1 VGEPGE
7 PRGFDVGGYGGHM
20 PAVLHVKGDREPGPG
35 DRFEVLDR
43 VRAWLD
49 AEGASDI
56 IRIDV
61 PGRGEEGAGALRLEL
76 EPLVPALQSGSL
88 FSDLQ
93 GVEVIDAQNLSAA
106 EAGVVAE
113 LLVVLNADAVRVA
126 FASFGALPPALA
138 KTMAGLAQVE
148 EVKKFRERDAAA
160 WLTADIKERGLSLD
174 GEAAAAL
181 LQRFGSDVAA
191 MEQALDQFDA
201 TREKV
206 TAKAVLDR
214 FRNRPDEPMWHYFDA
229 VVAGDVGE
237 ALRRLADFLTHDHPL
252 QLLGYLEGE
261 IRWQSIASSSA
272 DLAGFAVAV
281 GARDS
286 DRRVAKVWKRRGT
299 MPDSQL
305 ARALEALV
313 KADRIL
319 KSAPDDLHQVT
330 MERLTV
336 ALCRWLGRRKR

>member
-1 VGEPGE
+1 
-7 PRGFDVGGYGGHM
+7 M

-35 DRFEVLDR
+35 DRVEVLDR

-49 AEGASDI
+49 AEGAADI

-61 PGRGEEGAGALRLEL
+61 PGRGEEGGGALRLEL

-93 GVEVIDAQNLSAA
+93 GVEVIDAQNLLAA
-106 EAGVVAE
+106 EAGVVAD
-113 LLVVLNADAVRVA
+113 LLLALNADAVRVA

-138 KTMAGLAQVE
+138 KTMTSLAQVE
-148 EVKKFRERDAAA
+148 EVKKLRERDAAA
-160 WLTADIKERGLSLD
+160 WLATEIGERGLSLD

-191 MEQALDQFDA
+191 MEQALDQF
-201 TREKV
+201 TGEKV
-206 TAKAVLDR
+206 TAKAVLNR

-261 IRWQSIASSSA
+261 IRWQSIASSAA
-272 DLAGFAVAV
+272 DLAGFAAAV
-281 GARDS
+281 GARET
-286 DRRVAKVWKRRGT
+286 DRRVAKVWRRRGT